1 MHLCVYVC
9 MCVCDG
15 CRTRGLLARIYSL
28 YHVGQVVDQIQAI
41 RLGGGGGVPL
51 PTQTSHEPTDL
62 ISKNPSGI

>member
-41 RLGGGGGVPL
+41 RLGGGGECLYPL
-51 PTQTSHEPTDL
+51 RHL
-62 ISKNPSGI
+62 MNPLT